1 MYMVFAVLLAGI
13 MLVLFFILGALFC
26 RHIMTEAQEQAQ
38 HEALKYEF
46 YRMAGVQKPTDPKPY
61 VPPITPRASGLIP
74 GMGKLERMLRAGK
87 RGTIMVRAGDR
98 NKSAG

>member
-46 YRMAGVQKPTDPKPY
+46 YRMAGVQKITDPKPY
-61 VPPITPRASGLIP
+61 VPPVTPRASGLIP